1 MSFTIE
7 DMMLTS
13 EKRYEMKFLAG
24 KNGWA
29 NSISWV
35 HLLEDTTIIQNFWG
49 KEVAVT
55 TGLGF
60 PEKEDWMRL
69 ARKLNRYHA
78 SGLIINVGQ
87 YIREIPEELMAYCD
101 ENDLP
106 LLTVPWEV
114 RLSDMIKDF
123 SIRVFVQDNTDEQ
136 IATALIAAIETPD
149 NQTAYR
155 RELWQYFDVDGSF
168 QVLLLTCEGLD
179 AMDMVERRKLS
190 YRIQVYLEDITH
202 NASFFYYNSDFVLVA
217 NAVPEETLYQLIE
230 GAIKRGEKRMPERKL
245 RVGIGSKCKDISR
258 LSVSYRRAKAAVQM
272 AMTQK
277 RQVVKFDDCGL
288 YRLLYMVEDT
298 GVLQEIET
306 ECLAALEEYDRK
318 YNAGYVETLQSYL
331 KHNGSIQAV
340 AEELYTHR
348 NTVLYRLGNIRKVLG
363 NELKTPEE
371 RLPYQMAFYIRS
383 MNEVLKGPGRYPG
396 AFFERGLSIRHFTII
411 SAAQEQE

>member
-136 IATALIAAIETPD
+136 IAAALIAAIETPD

-245 RVGIGSKCKDISR
+245 RVGIGSKCMDISR

-298 GVLQEIET
+298 GVLREIET

-340 AEELYTHR
+340 AGELYTHR

-383 MNEVLKGPGRYPG
+383 MHG
-396 AFFERGLSIRHFTII
+396 AQTGSE
-411 SAAQEQE
+411 

>member
-1 MSFTIE
+1 MKVHVRRIRKGRYMSFTIE

-245 RVGIGSKCKDISR
+245 RVGIGSKCMDISR

-383 MNEVLKGPGRYPG
+383 MHGVQ
-396 AFFERGLSIRHFTII
+396 ERS
-411 SAAQEQE
+411 E

>member
-217 NAVPEETLYQLIE
+217 NAVPEEALYQLIE

-245 RVGIGSKCKDISR
+245 RVGIGSKCMDISR

-272 AMTQK
+272 AMAQK
-277 RQVVKFDDCGL
+277 RQVVKFDDGGL

-371 RLPYQMAFYIRS
+371 RLPYQMAFDIRS
-383 MNEVLKGPGRYPG
+383 MHGVQ
-396 AFFERGLSIRHFTII
+396 ERS
-411 SAAQEQE
+411 E

>member
-217 NAVPEETLYQLIE
+217 NAVPEEALYQLIE
-230 GAIKRGEKRMPERKL
+230 GAIKIGEKRMPERKL
-245 RVGIGSKCKDISR
+245 RVGIGSKCMDISR

-383 MNEVLKGPGRYPG
+383 MHGVQ
-396 AFFERGLSIRHFTII
+396 ERS
-411 SAAQEQE
+411 E

>member
-217 NAVPEETLYQLIE
+217 NAVPEEALYQLIE

-245 RVGIGSKCKDISR
+245 RVGIGSKCMDISR

-272 AMTQK
+272 AMAQK

-363 NELKTPEE
+363 NELKTPEV
-371 RLPYQMAFYIRS
+371 RLPYQMAFYIPSMHGVQERS
-383 MNEVLKGPGRYPG
+383 E
-396 AFFERGLSIRHFTII
+396 
-411 SAAQEQE
+411 

>member
-136 IATALIAAIETPD
+136 IAAALIAAIETPD

-179 AMDMVERRKLS
+179 TMDMVERRKLS

-217 NAVPEETLYQLIE
+217 NAVPEEALYQLIE

-245 RVGIGSKCKDISR
+245 RVGIGSKCMDISR

-277 RQVVKFDDCGL
+277 RQVVKFDDGGL

-383 MNEVLKGPGRYPG
+383 MHGVQ
-396 AFFERGLSIRHFTII
+396 ERS
-411 SAAQEQE
+411 E

>member
-136 IATALIAAIETPD
+136 IAAALIAAIETPD

-245 RVGIGSKCKDISR
+245 RVGIGSKCMDISR

-277 RQVVKFDDCGL
+277 KQVVKFDDCGL

-383 MNEVLKGPGRYPG
+383 MHGV
-396 AFFERGLSIRHFTII
+396 
-411 SAAQEQE
+411 QEGSE

>member
-136 IATALIAAIETPD
+136 IAAALIAAIETPD

-155 RELWQYFDVDGSF
+155 KELWQYFDVDGSF

-245 RVGIGSKCKDISR
+245 HVGIGSKCMDISR

-383 MNEVLKGPGRYPG
+383 MHGVQ
-396 AFFERGLSIRHFTII
+396 ERS
-411 SAAQEQE
+411 E

>member
-1 MSFTIE
+1 MKAHVRRIRKGRYMSFTIE

-136 IATALIAAIETPD
+136 IAAALIAAIETPD

-245 RVGIGSKCKDISR
+245 RVGIGSKCMDISR

-340 AEELYTHR
+340 AKELYTHR

-383 MNEVLKGPGRYPG
+383 MHG
-396 AFFERGLSIRHFTII
+396 AQTGSE
-411 SAAQEQE
+411 

>member
-1 MSFTIE
+1 MRKIRKGEYMSFTIE

-136 IATALIAAIETPD
+136 IASALIAAIETPD

-245 RVGIGSKCKDISR
+245 HVGIGSKCMDISR

-288 YRLLYMVEDT
+288 YRLLYMVEDI

-383 MNEVLKGPGRYPG
+383 MHGV
-396 AFFERGLSIRHFTII
+396 
-411 SAAQEQE
+411 QEGSE

>member
-1 MSFTIE
+1 MKAHVWRIRKGRYMSFTIE

-155 RELWQYFDVDGSF
+155 KELWQYFDVDGSF

-217 NAVPEETLYQLIE
+217 NAVQEEALYQLIE

-245 RVGIGSKCKDISR
+245 RVGIGSKCMDISR

-383 MNEVLKGPGRYPG
+383 MHGVQ
-396 AFFERGLSIRHFTII
+396 ERS
-411 SAAQEQE
+411 E

>member
-60 PEKEDWMRL
+60 PEKDDWMRL

-106 LLTVPWEV
+106 LLTLPWEV

-217 NAVPEETLYQLIE
+217 NAVPEEALYQLIE

-245 RVGIGSKCKDISR
+245 RVGIGSKCMDISR

-383 MNEVLKGPGRYPG
+383 MHGVQ
-396 AFFERGLSIRHFTII
+396 ERS
-411 SAAQEQE
+411 E

>member
-1 MSFTIE
+1 MKAHVRRIGKGRYMSFTIE

-87 YIREIPEELMAYCD
+87 YIREIPEELMTYCD

-136 IATALIAAIETPD
+136 IAAALIAAIETPD

-217 NAVPEETLYQLIE
+217 NAVQEEALYQLIE

-245 RVGIGSKCKDISR
+245 RVGIGSKCMDISR

-383 MNEVLKGPGRYPG
+383 MHG
-396 AFFERGLSIRHFTII
+396 AQTGSE
-411 SAAQEQE
+411 

>member
-49 KEVAVT
+49 TEVAVT

-60 PEKEDWMRL
+60 PEKEDWMLL

-217 NAVPEETLYQLIE
+217 NAVPEEALYQLIE

-245 RVGIGSKCKDISR
+245 RVGIGSKCMDISR

-383 MNEVLKGPGRYPG
+383 MHGVQ
-396 AFFERGLSIRHFTII
+396 ERS
-411 SAAQEQE
+411 E

>member
-1 MSFTIE
+1 MKVHVRRIRKGRYMSFTIE

-69 ARKLNRYHA
+69 VRKLNRYHA

-87 YIREIPEELMAYCD
+87 YIREIPEELIAYCD

-217 NAVPEETLYQLIE
+217 NAVPEEALYQLIE

-245 RVGIGSKCKDISR
+245 RVGIGSKCMDISR

-277 RQVVKFDDCGL
+277 RQVVKFDDGGL

-383 MNEVLKGPGRYPG
+383 MHGVQ
-396 AFFERGLSIRHFTII
+396 ERS
-411 SAAQEQE
+411 E

>member
-1 MSFTIE
+1 
-7 DMMLTS
+7 
-13 EKRYEMKFLAG
+13 
-24 KNGWA
+24 
-29 NSISWV
+29 
-35 HLLEDTTIIQNFWG
+35 
-49 KEVAVT
+49 
-55 TGLGF
+55 
-60 PEKEDWMRL
+60 
-69 ARKLNRYHA
+69 
-78 SGLIINVGQ
+78 
-87 YIREIPEELMAYCD
+87 
-101 ENDLP
+101 
-106 LLTVPWEV
+106 
-114 RLSDMIKDF
+114 MIKDF

-136 IATALIAAIETPD
+136 IAAALIAAIETPD

-245 RVGIGSKCKDISR
+245 HVGIGSKCMDISR

-277 RQVVKFDDCGL
+277 KQVVKFDDCGL

-383 MNEVLKGPGRYPG
+383 MHGV
-396 AFFERGLSIRHFTII
+396 
-411 SAAQEQE
+411 QEGSE

>member
-1 MSFTIE
+1 MKVHVRRIRKGRYMSFTIE

-87 YIREIPEELMAYCD
+87 YIREIPEELIAYCD

-217 NAVPEETLYQLIE
+217 NAVPEEALYQLIE

-245 RVGIGSKCKDISR
+245 RVGIGSKCMDISR

-277 RQVVKFDDCGL
+277 RQVVKFDNCGL

-383 MNEVLKGPGRYPG
+383 MHGVQ
-396 AFFERGLSIRHFTII
+396 ERS
-411 SAAQEQE
+411 E

>member
-1 MSFTIE
+1 MKVHVRRIRKGRYMSFTIE

-217 NAVPEETLYQLIE
+217 NAVPEEALYQLIE

-245 RVGIGSKCKDISR
+245 RVGIGSKCMDISR

-363 NELKTPEE
+363 NELKTPE
-371 RLPYQMAFYIRS
+371 
-383 MNEVLKGPGRYPG
+383 
-396 AFFERGLSIRHFTII
+396 
-411 SAAQEQE
+411 

>member
-1 MSFTIE
+1 MKVHVRRIRKGRYMSFTIE

-217 NAVPEETLYQLIE
+217 NAVPEEALYQLIE

-245 RVGIGSKCKDISR
+245 RVGIGSKCMDISR

-277 RQVVKFDDCGL
+277 RQVVKFDDGGL

-383 MNEVLKGPGRYPG
+383 MHGVQ
-396 AFFERGLSIRHFTII
+396 ERS
-411 SAAQEQE
+411 E

>member
-1 MSFTIE
+1 MKAHVRRIRKGRYMSFTIE

-155 RELWQYFDVDGSF
+155 KELWQYFDVDGSF

-217 NAVPEETLYQLIE
+217 NAVQEEALYQLIE

-245 RVGIGSKCKDISR
+245 RVGIGSKCMDISR

-383 MNEVLKGPGRYPG
+383 MHG
-396 AFFERGLSIRHFTII
+396 AQTGSE
-411 SAAQEQE
+411 

>member
-1 MSFTIE
+1 MKVHVRRIRKGRYMSFTIE

-217 NAVPEETLYQLIE
+217 NAVPEEALYQLIE

-245 RVGIGSKCKDISR
+245 RVGIGSKCMDISR

-272 AMTQK
+272 AMAQK

-383 MNEVLKGPGRYPG
+383 MHGVQ
-396 AFFERGLSIRHFTII
+396 ERS
-411 SAAQEQE
+411 E

>member
-136 IATALIAAIETPD
+136 IAAALIAAIETPD

-245 RVGIGSKCKDISR
+245 RVGIGSKCMDISR

-272 AMTQK
+272 AMAQK

-383 MNEVLKGPGRYPG
+383 MHG
-396 AFFERGLSIRHFTII
+396 AQTGSE
-411 SAAQEQE
+411 